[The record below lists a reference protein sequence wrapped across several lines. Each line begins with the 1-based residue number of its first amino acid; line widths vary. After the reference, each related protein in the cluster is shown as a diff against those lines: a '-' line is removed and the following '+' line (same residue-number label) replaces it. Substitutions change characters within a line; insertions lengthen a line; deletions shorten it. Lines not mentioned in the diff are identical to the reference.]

1 MMWSWISF
9 LIGIVVGVM
18 LVFVFAAISID
29 DKEKRWW
36 E

>member
-1 MMWSWISF
+1 MWSWLSF

-18 LVFVFAAISID
+18 LVFVFAAIMVGGRED
-29 DKEKRWW
+29 RWW